1 MARIFD
7 MGIIT
12 LPMRNAVH
20 TYVTGIIFF
29 PMKSYLLS
37 KSETNL
43 LHSRL
48 LSKYLPMKNY
58 SLGEFEELVLLM
70 VAALHDEA
78 YGVAILE
85 NLEEK
90 LNKKVNIS
98 AVHVALKR
106 IEDKGFV
113 KSRFGG
119 ITEDRGGRRKKFY
132 VITALGKKVLDA
144 QYELRTSIYK
154 EIPKISFG

>member
-1 MARIFD
+1 
-7 MGIIT
+7 
-12 LPMRNAVH
+12 
-20 TYVTGIIFF
+20 
-29 PMKSYLLS
+29 MKQ
-37 KSETNL
+37 
-43 LHSRL
+43 H
-48 LSKYLPMKNY
+48 

-78 YGVAILE
+78 YGVMILE
-85 NLEEK
+85 KLEDELEK
-90 LNKKVNIS
+90 KFNIS

-106 IEDKGFV
+106 MEDKGFV

-144 QYELRTSIYK
+144 QYDLRTSIYK
-154 EIPKISFG
+154 QIPKISFG

>member
-1 MARIFD
+1 
-7 MGIIT
+7 
-12 LPMRNAVH
+12 
-20 TYVTGIIFF
+20 
-29 PMKSYLLS
+29 MKQ
-37 KSETNL
+37 
-43 LHSRL
+43 
-48 LSKYLPMKNY
+48 Y

-85 NLEEK
+85 NLEEELEKK
-90 LNKKVNIS
+90 LNIS

-119 ITEDRGGRRKKFY
+119 ITEDRGGRRKKYY
-132 VITALGKKVLDA
+132 VITALGKRMLDE
-144 QYELRTSIYK
+144 QYEVRNSIYK
-154 EIPKISFG
+154 RIPKVSF